1 MASIHRDISRYSK
14 SEFPEHAAV
23 SSEPLQTEQKNKK
36 EKKASTDIPKASS
49 KWSQFM
55 CEESES
61 EEEEEGE
68 GRLGG
73 ANGYISSTH
82 MLASRSVVAK
92 YTLAQENSS
101 S

>member
-23 SSEPLQTEQKNKK
+23 SSEPLKTEQKN
-36 EKKASTDIPKASS
+36 KKASTDIPKASS

-61 EEEEEGE
+61 EEEEE

-101 S
+101 